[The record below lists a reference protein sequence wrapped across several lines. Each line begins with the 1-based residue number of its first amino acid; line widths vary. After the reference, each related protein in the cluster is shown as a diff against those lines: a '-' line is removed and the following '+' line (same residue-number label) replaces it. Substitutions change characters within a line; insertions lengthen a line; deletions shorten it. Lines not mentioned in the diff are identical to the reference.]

1 MSYRSLA
8 ADRVYKATTDD
19 LQPER
24 KNSVGTVFKKAFG
37 TLSSSP
43 RRRLSEPL
51 MPGVPAIG
59 TGNVNTPLR
68 KMPTSAISEEA
79 SLLSGMRS
87 ETLEEVE
94 LTGVRPSLPT
104 VRNFTRGNTGV
115 EEVYVDTDNG
125 PVCVAVQGDRSRPPI
140 LTYHDLGLNYI
151 TSFQTFFNYSE
162 MRTLVSNFCVYHVNA
177 PGQEEGAAPLS
188 DSYVF
193 PTMDELANQL
203 DHVLRFFNLESVVG
217 LGVGVGGNILAR
229 FALKQ
234 PTKVEALC
242 LVNVVSTHAGWL
254 EYGYQ
259 RLNSRYLKSKGMTQG
274 VMDYLMWHHFGKGT
288 EERNHDLARVYREY
302 FEHSVHPGNLAA
314 FIDSYVRR
322 TDLGISRSTPTSEG
336 CPAGRRLSMTTTL
349 QMPIIN
355 VCGALSP
362 HQEDTVTLNSRLDPT
377 KSSWMKVSDC
387 SMVLEEVPQKMCEA
401 LRLFLQGLGYAVR
414 LGRPPLT
421 VSRSAEAIAKAM
433 KQSHS
438 KDSVRSSPWP
448 FRITENPLTA

>member
-37 TLSSSP
+37 SLSSSP

-51 MPGVPAIG
+51 MQGVPVIG
-59 TGNVNTPLR
+59 SGNVNTPLR
-68 KMPTSAISEEA
+68 KMPTSVISEEA
-79 SLLSGMRS
+79 SLLSSMRS
-87 ETLEEVE
+87 DTMEEVE
-94 LTGVRPSLPT
+94 LTGVRPSLPA
-104 VRNFTRGNTGV
+104 VRTFTRSNTGV

-151 TSFQTFFNYSE
+151 TSFQTFFNYSG
-162 MRTLVSNFCVYHVNA
+162 MRNLTSNFCIYHVNA
-177 PGQEEGAAPLS
+177 PGQEEGAPPLP
-188 DSYVF
+188 DNYVY

-203 DHVLRFFNLESVVG
+203 DNVLKYFDLKSVVG
-217 LGVGVGGNILAR
+217 LGVGTGGNILAR
-229 FALKQ
+229 FAFKQ
-234 PTKVEALC
+234 PLKIEALV
-242 LVNVVSTHAGWL
+242 LVNVVSTSAGWI

-259 RLNSRYLKSKGMTQG
+259 KLNARYLKSKGMTQG
-274 VMDYLMWHHFGKGT
+274 VLDYLMWYHFGKGT
-288 EERNHDLARVYREY
+288 EMRNHDLARVYREY
-302 FEHSVHPGNLAA
+302 FVHSVHPGNLAA

-322 TDLGISRSTPTSEG
+322 TDLGISRSTPTSESSS
-336 CPAGRRLSMTTTL
+336 AGRRPSMTTTL

-362 HQEDTVTLNSRLDPT
+362 HQEDTVTLNSKLDPT
-377 KSSWMKVSDC
+377 KSSWMKISEC
-387 SMVLEEVPQKMCEA
+387 SMVLEEVPHKMCEV

-421 VSRSAEAIAKAM
+421 VSRSAEGKNDDVLANTFSARM
-433 KQSHS
+433 H
-438 KDSVRSSPWP
+438 D
-448 FRITENPLTA
+448 